1 MELYP
6 AIDLRGGHCVRLY
19 QGDYAR
25 ETRYDADPVAVALRY
40 QAAGARWIHAV
51 DLDAARTGVALNR
64 PTIGAIA
71 NALHPSVSIQVGG
84 GVRDRAAAEAL
95 FDAGAARVVVGT
107 AALESPELLRDLA
120 TDHAVTL
127 ALDVRGEEVAVRGWA
142 EGSGRQI
149 LDVLAEVDGRDA
161 YATASGTAGARIE
174 AVAVT
179 DIGRDGTLAGPD
191 LVGLSRVLAATTVA
205 VIASGGVS
213 SLDDLTALA
222 ALEVGGRRLAGV
234 IVGRA
239 LYEGRF
245 GLEEAMAACATSG

>member
-6 AIDLRGGHCVRLY
+6 AIDLRGGQCVRLY

-25 ETRYDADPVAVALRY
+25 ETCYDADPVAVALRY

-51 DLDAARTGVALNR
+51 DLDAARTGVPVNR

-71 NALHPSVSIQVGG
+71 ESLHPSVSIQVGG
-84 GVRDRAAAEAL
+84 GVRDQAAAEAL

-107 AALESPELLRDLA
+107 AALENPEFLCELA
-120 TDHAVTL
+120 AKHPVTL

-142 EGSGRQI
+142 EGSGRRI
-149 LDVLAEVDGRDA
+149 LDVLVGLRCDEPGASVDGA
-161 YATASGTAGARIE
+161 GGARIE

-179 DIGRDGTLAGPD
+179 DIGRDGTLSGPD
-191 LVGLSRVLAATTVA
+191 LPGLSRVLAATGVA

-213 SLDDLTALA
+213 SLDDLVALA
-222 ALEVGGRRLAGV
+222 ALDVGGRRLAGV

-245 GLEEAMAACATSG
+245 GLEEAMAACATSV